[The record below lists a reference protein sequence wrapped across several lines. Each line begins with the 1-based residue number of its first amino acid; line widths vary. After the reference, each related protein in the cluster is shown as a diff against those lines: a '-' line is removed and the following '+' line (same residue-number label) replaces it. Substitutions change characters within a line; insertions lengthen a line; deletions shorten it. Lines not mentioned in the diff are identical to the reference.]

1 LIQLSE
7 RINNKVI
14 SANPAL
20 IQLPFELFNPY
31 RMIIMQCLKH
41 HGNAEFRQ
49 LKNAIP
55 EITDG
60 NLSSH
65 LKVLEQS
72 DYIQVHKEIID
83 RKLRTAYEITEKG
96 KDDFEKLRKSLL
108 EFYCDKGDDCHV

>member
-1 LIQLSE
+1 
-7 RINNKVI
+7 
-14 SANPAL
+14 
-20 IQLPFELFNPY
+20 
-31 RMIIMQCLKH
+31 MQCLKL

-55 EITDG
+55 GITDG
-60 NLSSH
+60 NLASH

-96 KDDFEKLRKSLL
+96 NVDFDKLRDALL
-108 EFYCDKGDDCHV
+108 VFYNMRDECHV